1 MIPKGCNSGLSAD
14 ILAHPGSYLK
24 LEKFSNNEFRLTIN
38 SRLPGKSS
46 GGDNWENRQLE
57 ILASKL
63 EREKSKLITEL
74 NDKKYQLSKL
84 RKKYETTG
92 DRLIWDKKA
101 GLELEVI
108 ELEHLIYNNYS
119 EYFGPSNES
128 PLGITQKLQESLKND
143 LLNLSGSVF
152 NFTKSNNKINFDSS
166 NKALKFLANQLDS
179 LINKKNSKKEFTAK
193 RKPSK
198 ISKLAQHRILELG
211 AIIENR
217 DKKNQYF
224 ITLTVPGDTD
234 EIKKAIADFSP
245 YIDNRLNQCIRD
257 CKKLNGWDVS
267 YVSVWENMK
276 SGKLHKHLIISSDK
290 INNNQLKKVAK
301 KIGQTWENILDS
313 MATVKPVRR
322 GNYSGFLPGLD
333 MYKRNQKD
341 IEKKHKNITTW
352 ANHKDKL
359 KELANKDGG
368 KIFVNIQ
375 RVTKSAAR
383 YISKY
388 VSKGSEKDSNFNPAR
403 WWQASKDIRDL
414 AKKERLEATFIN
426 DSSKIEKLI
435 FVLNLL
441 ENQGLI
447 KKYYKNYWDIWAVGD
462 SCFPSTSETVKI
474 MKFGKVRDIKI
485 NEPGK
490 TKRIN
495 VKPGES
501 IPINGRRVSRG
512 VQFIVY
518 YNENCS
524 DYIKII
530 LENLIKNLSENSQPI
545 EQNKPKIYKN
555 NSNDNQ
561 ENSNFDYSRWY
572 KNHTNY
578 WLEII
583 EKTV

>member
-1 MIPKGCNSGLSAD
+1 MTPKVSTFGLSAD
-14 ILAHPGSYLK
+14 ILAHSGGYLK

-38 SRLPGKSS
+38 SRLPGRAS
-46 GGDNWENRQLE
+46 GGNNWENRQLE

-63 EREKSKLITEL
+63 EREKNKLITEL

-92 DRLIWDKKA
+92 DKSIWDKKA

-108 ELEHLIYNNYS
+108 ELEHSIYNNYS

-143 LLNLSGSVF
+143 LLNLSDSVF
-152 NFTKSNNKINFDSS
+152 NSTKSSNKINFHSS
-166 NKALKFLANQLDS
+166 QKTLKFLANQLNS
-179 LINKKNSKKEFTAK
+179 LVNKKNSKKEFTAK

-211 AIIENR
+211 AIIEKR
-217 DKKNQYF
+217 DGKNQFF

-234 EIKKAIADFSP
+234 EIKKAIANFSP
-245 YIDNRLNQCIRD
+245 YIDLRLTQCIRD
-257 CKKLNGWDVS
+257 CKKLYGWDVS
-267 YVSVWENMK
+267 YIMVWENMK
-276 SGKLHKHLIISSDK
+276 SGKLHKHIIISSNK
-290 INNNQLKKVAK
+290 INEKQLREVSE

-313 MATVKPVRR
+313 MATVKPIRR

-352 ANHKDKL
+352 ANHKDTL
-359 KELANKDGG
+359 KELANKQGG

-383 YISKY
+383 YLSKY
-388 VSKGSEKDSNFNPAR
+388 VSKGSQKDNNFNPAR

-414 AKKERLEATFIN
+414 AKKERSQATFTN

-447 KKYYKNYWDIWAVGD
+447 KKVNKNYWDIFAVVNSDGI
-462 SCFPSTSETVKI
+462 S
-474 MKFGKVRDIKI
+474 
-485 NEPGK
+485 
-490 TKRIN
+490 KRIN
-495 VKPGES
+495 KKPSEA
-501 IPINGRRVSRG
+501 IPHNSRRVSRG

-530 LENLIKNLSENSQPI
+530 LENLIKNLSEFCKSNEVTGKKYLNQDELIDINDRISAPGINQ
-545 EQNKPKIYKN
+545 KIAI
-555 NSNDNQ
+555 
-561 ENSNFDYSRWY
+561 
-572 KNHTNY
+572 NHRNY

-583 EKTV
+583 ENAV